1 MLSIKSGRLNKPV
14 KAVIY
19 GLEGTGKS
27 TLAAHTPNPLFLDT
41 EGGTTYLDVNRID
54 QFTGTRLTVSY
65 RVIDAADKT
74 LRAEGETR
82 HCFLNRQG
90 RPVSLKKENPAAF
103 ERFCALAGQDLY
115 EKIR

>member
-1 MLSIKSGRLNKPV
+1 
-14 KAVIY
+14 
-19 GLEGTGKS
+19 
-27 TLAAHTPNPLFLDT
+27 
-41 EGGTTYLDVNRID
+41 
-54 QFTGTRLTVSY
+54 
-65 RVIDAADKT
+65 

-90 RPVSLKKENPAAF
+90 RPVSLKKENLAAF